1 MVQMNKRAFLF
12 TVVTFFL
19 LFSVMMFAK
28 AFMYREAG
36 LAESMTMLYAGTKM
50 GIISDDVISN
60 VFSDLL
66 TVDMRAI
73 TRTASLLVAFNR
85 TELTAVRN
93 YQTIFTNYQNY
104 VTSTYANQNGISIDL
119 SGFNNSF
126 TIQPYGTIYRVDG
139 QNMYLYFKA
148 PYTDIV
154 SINVEA
160 SIGSEHKSACFAPV
174 NSGTISVTITYTDST
189 GWTCTDTKSLSAT
202 TDNNLG
208 TKQFQLDLKNSPGS
222 IDTKF
227 GQVDGINGVL
237 AILPLTAN
245 VNVTRLDIT
254 YTLPASNVYLESGTL
269 TLNSLAGNFTRTSKI
284 ILAQE

>member
-1 MVQMNKRAFLF
+1 MNKRAFLF

-36 LAESMTMLYAGTKM
+36 FSESMTMLYTGTKM

-66 TVDMRAI
+66 TVNL
-73 TRTASLLVAFNR
+73 RTIIRTTSLLVAFNR
-85 TELTAVRN
+85 TELTAARN
-93 YQTIFTNYQNY
+93 YQTLFSNYQNY
-104 VTSTYANQNGISIDL
+104 VTGTYANQNGISIGL
-119 SGFNNSF
+119 LGFNNSF
-126 TIQPYGTIYRVDG
+126 TIQPYGTLYRVDG

-154 SINVEA
+154 SINLEV
-160 SIGSEHKSACFAPV
+160 SINSEHQGNCKAPSD
-174 NSGTISVTITYTDST
+174 SGIIPVTVTYTDIA
-189 GWTCTDTKSLSAT
+189 GWTCTESSLLSPII
-202 TDNNLG
+202 NNDQLG
-208 TKQFQLDLKNSPGS
+208 KQFELDLKNPSGE

-227 GQVDGINGVL
+227 GLVGGVNGVL
-237 AILPLTAN
+237 TILPTTAN
-245 VNVTRLDIT
+245 VNITRLDIT
-254 YTLPASNVYLESGTL
+254 YTLPTSSVYLESGTL
-269 TLNSLAGNFTRTSKI
+269 ILNSLAGNFSKSSKI